1 MEAPVVLN
9 PEAISKKLST
19 KDILFDKTKGKE
31 PKSVTR
37 IHTKATIKK
46 PSLIRMALFEGVTA
60 SVSRTPIIIATITI
74 T

>member
-1 MEAPVVLN
+1 MVEK

-19 KDILFDKTKGKE
+19 KDIFSERTKGKA

-46 PSLIRMALFEGVTA
+46 PSRIRMALFEGVTA
-60 SVSRTPIIIATITI
+60 MVIIIPAIIAGITI
-74 T
+74 P